1 MRIIFCGQ
9 VPKDVLYPESNEDY
23 FEIDLITGRVA
34 ISDGAS
40 ESFDSKTWAHLLVSE
55 FVRNP
60 AINVEWLENVVLEY
74 SKQYDLAA
82 LSWSKQASFD
92 RGSFATLVGLEYF
105 QEKNTLDIITIG
117 DSMCAFI
124 EESILTKT
132 FPYSSFEEFQQRPE
146 LLCTKRENNEF
157 VKDNTFYTKHVTSLT
172 VYPERETHLL
182 LMTDALAE
190 WALRQEAEGV
200 PKWGELLN
208 IRSQEDLQELV
219 LIERE
224 EKRMRIDDV
233 TLVVLDPFGDDADEL
248 PKP

>member
-1 MRIIFCGQ
+1 MRIMFCGQ
-9 VPKDVLYPESNEDY
+9 VPKDVLYPESNEDN
-23 FEIDLITGRVA
+23 FEIDLATGRVA

-40 ESFDSKTWAHLLVSE
+40 ESFDSRTWAHLLVSE

-60 AINVEWLENVVLEY
+60 AVNVEWLENVILEY

-105 QEKNTLDIITIG
+105 QEKNTIDITTIG

-124 EESILTKT
+124 EESVLRKT
-132 FPYSSFEEFQQRPE
+132 FPYSSFEEFKQRPE
-146 LLCTKRENNEF
+146 LLCTKIENNEF
-157 VKDNTFYTKHVTSLT
+157 FQDNTVCKKHVTSLT
-172 VYPERETHLL
+172 VYPEKETHLL

-190 WALRQEAEGV
+190 WALRQEAEGG

-208 IRSQEDLQELV
+208 IRSQKDLEELV
-219 LIERE
+219 LLERE
-224 EKRMRIDDV
+224 EKKMRIDDV
-233 TLVVLDPFGDDADEL
+233 TLVVLEPFGDDADEL

>member
-1 MRIIFCGQ
+1 MRIIFSGQ
-9 VPKDVLYPESNEDY
+9 VPKDILYQESNEDC
-23 FEIDLITGRVA
+23 FEIDLSKGRLAV
-34 ISDGAS
+34 SDGAS
-40 ESFDSKTWAHLLVSE
+40 ESFDSKTWARLLVSE

-60 AINVEWLENVVLEY
+60 AINVDWLENVVLEY
-74 SKQYDLAA
+74 NKQYDLAT
-82 LSWSKQASFD
+82 LSWSKRASFD
-92 RGSFATLVGLEYF
+92 RGSFATLIGVEYF
-105 QEKNTLDIITIG
+105 REKNTLDVITIG

-124 EESILTKT
+124 EGGVLSKT
-132 FPYSSFEEFQQRPE
+132 FPYSLFEEFQQRPE
-146 LLCTKRENNEF
+146 LLCTKRENNDF
-157 VKDNTFYTKHVTSLT
+157 VQDNTFYTKHVTSLT

-200 PKWGELLN
+200 PKWRELLDM
-208 IRSQEDLQELV
+208 RSQEDLQELV

>member
-23 FEIDLITGRVA
+23 FEIDLTTGRVA

-82 LSWSKQASFD
+82 LSWSKQASFE
-92 RGSFATLVGLEYF
+92 RGSFATLIGLEYF
-105 QEKNTLDIITIG
+105 QEKNTLDVITIG

-124 EESILTKT
+124 EERVLRKT

-157 VKDNTFYTKHVTSLT
+157 VQDNTFYTKHVTSLT